1 MIIFAIESSC
11 DETAASVIRAENGK
25 ITLLSSIVSS
35 QIEIHAL
42 YGGVVPEIASRA
54 HCEAVSN
61 VSREAVEAAGIAFSD
76 IDAVAVT
83 FAPGL
88 IGSLLVGVSFAKS
101 LAMTLNVPIIPIDH
115 INAHVAAA
123 YLENEDLKPPYLALV
138 VSGGH
143 TSLYEVADY
152 VTFNE
157 IGGTRDDACGEAFDK
172 VGRVMGLPYPG
183 GAAMDKMAA
192 RGFEMFDLS
201 AKNALKFPSPATA
214 DDSLDYSFSGLKTAV
229 INYIHTEKQKA
240 KSDTLPDEKRCEI
253 AAAFTKAVCEGVT
266 KKLSRAL
273 ERYASSPIAESLSPE
288 TEGTPKIGG
297 RPCRLVMAG
306 GVAANSHLRKAVA
319 ETCAKH
325 GVKFIVPSL
334 KLCGDNAA
342 MVAAEG
348 YYMYEMGITG
358 DLALN
363 AFASDEA
370 SGEYLDSRR
379 KLR

>member
-1 MIIFAIESSC
+1 MYIFAIESSC
-11 DETAASVIRAENGK
+11 DETAAAVIHVENDR
-25 ITLLSSIVSS
+25 ITLLSNVVSS

-54 HCEAVSN
+54 HCEAISN
-61 VSREAVEAAGIAFSD
+61 VSREAVETAGISFSD
-76 IDAVAVT
+76 IDAIAVT

-101 LAMTLNVPIIPIDH
+101 LAMTLNVPIIPVNH
-115 INAHVAAA
+115 IEAHVAAA

-143 TSLYEVADY
+143 TSLYEVSDY
-152 VTFNE
+152 ATFNE

-183 GAAMDKMAA
+183 GAAMDRMAA
-192 RGFEMFDLS
+192 QGFEMFDLK
-201 AKNALKFPSPATA
+201 AKNSLKFPSPAVA
-214 DDSLDYSFSGLKTAV
+214 DDTLDFSFSGLKTAV

-253 AAAFTKAVCEGVT
+253 AAAFTKTVCEGVT
-266 KKLSRAL
+266 KKLAL
-273 ERYASSPIAESLSPE
+273 ALHTI
-288 TEGTPKIGG
+288 GTKT
-297 RPCRLVMAG
+297 LVMAG
-306 GVAANSHLRKAVA
+306 GVAANSHLRKAVG

-342 MVAAEG
+342 MTAAEG
-348 YYMYEMGITG
+348 YYMYKLGMTA
-358 DLALN
+358 DLSLN
-363 AFASDEA
+363 AYASDEA
-370 SGEYLDSRR
+370 AEEYMDSLR
-379 KLR
+379 K

>member
-1 MIIFAIESSC
+1 MYIFAIESSC
-11 DETAASVIRAENGK
+11 DETAAAVIRVEDDK
-25 ITLLSSIVSS
+25 ITLLSNVVSS

-54 HCEAVSN
+54 HCEAISN
-61 VSREAVEAAGIAFSD
+61 VSREAVETAGISFSD
-76 IDAVAVT
+76 IDAIAVT

-101 LAMTLNVPIIPIDH
+101 LAMTLNVPIIPVNH
-115 INAHVAAA
+115 IEAHVAAA
-123 YLENEDLKPPYLALV
+123 YLENEDLNPPYLALV

-143 TSLYEVADY
+143 TSLYEVSDY
-152 VTFNE
+152 AAFHE

-192 RGFEMFDLS
+192 QGFEMFDLK
-201 AKNALKFPSPATA
+201 AKNSLKFPSPAVA
-214 DDSLDYSFSGLKTAV
+214 DDSLDFSFSGLKTAV

-253 AAAFTKAVCEGVT
+253 AAAFTKTVCEGVT
-266 KKLSRAL
+266 KKLTRAL
-273 ERYASSPIAESLSPE
+273 E
-288 TEGTPKIGG
+288 TTGTKT
-297 RPCRLVMAG
+297 LVMAG
-306 GVAANSHLRKAVA
+306 GVAANSHLRKAVG

-342 MVAAEG
+342 MTAAEG
-348 YYMYEMGITG
+348 YYMYKLGITA
-358 DLALN
+358 DLSLN
-363 AFASDEA
+363 AYASDEA
-370 SGEYLDSRR
+370 AEEYLEELMT
-379 KLR
+379 KG